1 MPQLIIIAFLLA
13 LIAMARLLQ
22 MDMAILFNESL
33 TSVNGYWYCRFI
45 PMLNAGAGLN
55 FGLPWNRRRL
65 LGMCLA
71 VNFRM
76 THFLVSWH
84 CCLAW

>member
-1 MPQLIIIAFLLA
+1 MGYNRIKMPQLIIIAFLLA
-13 LIAMARLLQ
+13 LIAMAWLLQ

-33 TSVNGYWYCRFI
+33 IKLVMNGVLVLSLI

-55 FGLPWNRRRL
+55 FGLPVGIVGGQ

-71 VNFRM
+71 VN
-76 THFLVSWH
+76 LG
-84 CCLAW
+84 